1 MAGHSYE
8 SALPIS
14 SAFCR
19 AVRTSPA
26 KRPNCLPASL
36 TFLASVSMLPLPLEP
51 GSFTPSTLRLR
62 PSAVRPSTTPPS
74 TPAAAPTI
82 AVATGAATVFTA
94 LPTDCAALPAV
105 SAALPAPCLTAS
117 VAPLDVDR
125 ADDAVRFAPERARPL
140 LDAVRD
146 RVRALDARL
155 PELFV
160 APLLFVRLL
169 PFEPDDARLVA
180 PLLEP
185 DDRLDEL
192 RFAVLEPLLRL
203 AVAISLPPNSKSNPF
218 EELPLCSRY
227 PVLCTDTRAM
237 PMCVRRAAAARGA
250 GARARACSR
259 SGTAHPRSCAGG
271 RRGTRPSRRVATS
284 PRRGSS
290 G

>member
-1 MAGHSYE
+1 MGTATSTDRWMGRLRARARSDSVAAPPVPLTADRADSAALRSVRPAIFVTALAASRAGPGGLGTDSTTSFAMSATGVRGLDFFAAGFFLVAVEGMRSHLYE

-36 TFLASVSMLPLPLEP
+36 TFLASDSMLPLPLEP
-51 GSFTPSTLRLR
+51 GSLTPSTLRLR

-105 SAALPAPCLTAS
+105 SAAFPAPCLTAS
-117 VAPLDVDR
+117 VAPLDGER

-140 LDAVRD
+140 LDAVRE

-160 APLLFVRLL
+160 APLLFARLL
-169 PFEPDDARLVA
+169 PFE
-180 PLLEP
+180 
-185 DDRLDEL
+185 
-192 RFAVLEPLLRL
+192 
-203 AVAISLPPNSKSNPF
+203 
-218 EELPLCSRY
+218 
-227 PVLCTDTRAM
+227 
-237 PMCVRRAAAARGA
+237 
-250 GARARACSR
+250 
-259 SGTAHPRSCAGG
+259 
-271 RRGTRPSRRVATS
+271 
-284 PRRGSS
+284 
-290 G
+290 